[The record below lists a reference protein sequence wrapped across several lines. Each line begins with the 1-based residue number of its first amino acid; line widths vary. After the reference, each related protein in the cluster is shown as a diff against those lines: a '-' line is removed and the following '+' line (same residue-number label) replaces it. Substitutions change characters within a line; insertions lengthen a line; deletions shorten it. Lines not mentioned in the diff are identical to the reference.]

1 MKHSLMST
9 GQTWKLPLRAPLFC
23 SLLFACGCTGNTNG
37 AAVYKD
43 NEAATREH
51 MQKVQDEEQA
61 HFRNTAPQ
69 TPAAGRGK

>member
-1 MKHSLMST
+1 MKHSLILT
-9 GQTWKLPLRAPLFC
+9 GQTWKLLLCAPLLC

-61 HFRNTAPQ
+61 HFRNTAPPM
-69 TPAAGRGK
+69 PAAGRSK